1 MCFLIRS
8 RMEKILEVDSYR
20 THTSEGFRLESIGIN
35 MGPSHVEFNVPL
47 VYSPVSPLSFLRD
60 TVPDILHFQAYA
72 NYHINLF
79 LYPVTASIP
88 PCLLAITAT
97 QIYTYV
103 FTYVSMY
110 MYIYIYI

>member
-1 MCFLIRS
+1 
-8 RMEKILEVDSYR
+8 MEKILEVDSYR
-20 THTSEGFRLESIGIN
+20 THNSEGFRLESIGIN

-47 VYSPVSPLSFLRD
+47 VYSPISPLSFLRD

-88 PCLLAITAT
+88 PCFNQSASDQDGILN
-97 QIYTYV
+97 
-103 FTYVSMY
+103 SHKY
-110 MYIYIYI
+110 MKHASFRVA